1 MIIFR
6 CIFHHSFYFFF
17 ILSEYFL
24 SDFIQ
29 KPNYHLQISF
39 DCVHQPVSLSS
50 SWSILAINV
59 PSPWS
64 TVVAYSNDIQTPQLT
79 TKRGSLI
86 YKSKPLRQA
95 AIATMMK
102 VWFTN
107 QNHLGRWRQW
117 FFRCY
122 WQCLLTRQIGLAS
135 SLPGAG
141 DVVTSWE
148 SDWEE
153 GSEKRFEIA
162 REWRM
167 TLHTREPL

>member
-39 DCVHQPVSLSS
+39 DCVHQPVSSSS
-50 SWSILAINV
+50 SWSILAIN
-59 PSPWS
+59 PHHDQPLLP
-64 TVVAYSNDIQTPQLT
+64 TPMIF
-79 TKRGSLI
+79 KRLNL
-86 YKSKPLRQA
+86 PLREEAWFTNQNHLDRRRS
-95 AIATMMK
+95 TMMK

-107 QNHLGRWRQW
+107 QNHLDRWRQW
-117 FFRCY
+117 FLRCY